1 MSSTKSGHTMKIQGV
16 GVCQVYKSWMHKKSS
31 KNILL

>member
-1 MSSTKSGHTMKIQGV
+1 MSNTESDHTMKIQGV
-16 GVCQVYKSWMHKKSS
+16 GVCQVYKSWMPKKSS